1 MIYTLGLKKAP
12 FHEDSHQ
19 IIYIEGQYDDEVNR
33 YIQQNYANIRQHFSA
48 CGYDFIYLPK
58 LANELKADGSL
69 NYFAP
74 YLTDGQFELK
84 SDLML
89 RWMVYPQ
96 KRDDIPPSLIYHAPY
111 TEVTDYPMADLFFK
125 AIPLKDY
132 AYDLTDDLSII
143 LKAIAND
150 IIDDK
155 EEEIR
160 FRIGDEEEAQNKN
173 IRKELEERRRKAD
186 MRCADRERKPKRNWF
201 SDVFGKLSQELF
213 VDDNVED
220 DTVEERW
227 QRTAAEAV
235 AEPTQFDEE
244 TLRLM
249 AEVTERLNALYDRGI
264 SSYVLRQLLETQP
277 KLSRLHIT
285 KDGRI
290 FLPDY
295 NNKEIQMTPIHKAV
309 YFLFLGHP
317 EGIEFKMLQDYR
329 DELITLY
336 KKVKPTYTRDSVKS
350 IDDLVNPFSNAINEK
365 VSRIRATFLHEFD
378 ERYAQ
383 HYYIQGE
390 RAEAKK
396 IILPRELVEW
406 EE

>member
-12 FHEDSHQ
+12 FHGERHQ
-19 IIYIEGQYDDEVNR
+19 IIYIEGLYDEEVNH
-33 YIQQNYANIRQHFSA
+33 YIQQNYATIRQHFSA
-48 CGYDFIYLPK
+48 CGYDFIYLPY
-58 LANELKADGSL
+58 LAKELKADGSL
-69 NYFAP
+69 TYFAP
-74 YLTDGQFELK
+74 YLTDGQLELK
-84 SDLML
+84 SDFML

-96 KRDDIPPSLIYHAPY
+96 KRDNIPPSLIYQAPY
-111 TEVTDYPMADLFFK
+111 IEVTDYPKADQFYK
-125 AIPLKDY
+125 GIPLKDY
-132 AYDLTDDLSII
+132 PYNLTDDLSVI

-150 IIDDK
+150 LIDDK
-155 EEEIR
+155 EEGVL
-160 FRIGDEEEAQNKN
+160 FRIGDEEEDQD
-173 IRKELEERRRKAD
+173 ELRRRKAE
-186 MRCADRERKPKRNWF
+186 MPSAARGMKPRRNWF
-201 SDVFGKLSQELF
+201 SDTFGKLSNELF
-213 VDDNVED
+213 SEDNVVDD
-220 DTVEERW
+220 TTKEERW

-235 AEPTQFDEE
+235 AEPTQLDEE

-249 AEVTERLNALYDRGI
+249 DEVTERLNALYDRGI
-264 SSYVLRQLLETQP
+264 SSYVLRQLLKAKP
-277 KLSRLHIT
+277 KLSRLRIT

-309 YFLFLGHP
+309 YFLFLRHP

-329 DELITLY
+329 DELIMLY

-350 IDDLVNPFSNAINEK
+350 IDDLVDPFSNAIHEK

-378 ERYAQ
+378 ERYAE

-396 IILPRELVEW
+396 IILPPELIEW